1 MKKQIAST
9 FLVILGALWYSF
21 LFWESDMGVNTLL
34 FTLFVVG
41 ILFLL
46 HPDFRSAP
54 TQRIMAGATLL
65 GAFSVTWQGT
75 FMAKFVYW
83 LSFILLIGYAQRR
96 ELRFLLF
103 AFLLGAGSI
112 FSAPV
117 GGLREWSRTSGRKQW
132 WPAVMH
138 WGRLIVL
145 PSLLGIIFF
154 ALYTAANTEFASFFE
169 PLGQWL
175 DGLLDL
181 EWAPRRL
188 LHLIWGA
195 LLVGALVWPA
205 PFGGFF
211 TKVED
216 QQPDNL
222 QRRRRKWLGFVSFS
236 TLALKRYYWSAILSL
251 GLLNGLLLLLNL
263 TDLRYVW
270 MDLSE
275 KSPQQLSQ
283 YVHEGTY
290 VLILSI
296 LVAMLVLLAFFYR
309 NLNFYPDNHLL
320 KQLAYVWIAQN
331 AVLALSV
338 GIRNW
343 RYLTQYGLT
352 HRRIGVLIF
361 LALVLYGLW
370 TVYGKIA
377 HRRSMFF
384 LLRKNAW
391 SLFVCLLLPATVNW
405 DLVITRYNLWRPARE
420 GIDTLYL
427 LRDLSHQNLYI
438 LAENREWLERHAKDP
453 NVKTDYWLG
462 EKRSALR
469 KRLAG
474 RDWRGWNVVDS
485 RAVGRG
491 Q

>member
-1 MKKQIAST
+1 MAKQIAGT
-9 FLVILGALWYSF
+9 FLVLFGALWYSF
-21 LFWESDMGVNTLL
+21 LFWESDMGINTLL

-41 ILFLL
+41 ILFIGQ
-46 HPDFRSAP
+46 PDLRFSP
-54 TQRIMAGATLL
+54 TLRLMVGATLL
-65 GAFSVTWQGT
+65 AAFSVTWQGT
-75 FMAKFVYW
+75 FLARFIYW

-103 AFLLGAGSI
+103 AFLLGGSSI
-112 FSAPV
+112 FTAPL
-117 GGLREWSRTSGRKQW
+117 GAFKQWSRRSSWGQW
-132 WPAVMH
+132 WPAVRH

-145 PSLLGIIFF
+145 PSLLGGIFF
-154 ALYTAANTEFASFFE
+154 LLYAAANDEFFAFFA
-169 PLGQWL
+169 PLVSLLERLLNL
-175 DGLLDL
+175 D
-181 EWAPRRL
+181 WAPRRL

-216 QQPDNL
+216 QQPDDL
-222 QRRRRKWLGFVSFS
+222 QRKRRKWLGFVAFS
-236 TLALKRYYWSAILSL
+236 PLALKRYYWSAILSL

-263 TDLRYVW
+263 TDLRFVW

-309 NLNFYPDNHLL
+309 NLNFFPDNHLL
-320 KQLAYVWIAQN
+320 KQLAYIWIAQN

-343 RYLTQYGLT
+343 HYLAQYGLT
-352 HRRIGVLIF
+352 HRRIGVLVF

-377 HRRSMFF
+377 QRRSMFF
-384 LLRKNAW
+384 LLQKNAW
-391 SLFVCLLLPATVNW
+391 SLFVCLLLLATVNW

-420 GIDTLYL
+420 GIDTIYL

-438 LAENREWLERHAKDP
+438 LTENRERLERYAMDQK
-453 NVKTDYWLG
+453 VETDYWLG
-462 EKRSALR
+462 EKRRALR
-469 KRLAG
+469 KRLAK
-474 RDWRGWNVVDS
+474 RDWRGWNVVD
-485 RAVGRG
+485 GRG